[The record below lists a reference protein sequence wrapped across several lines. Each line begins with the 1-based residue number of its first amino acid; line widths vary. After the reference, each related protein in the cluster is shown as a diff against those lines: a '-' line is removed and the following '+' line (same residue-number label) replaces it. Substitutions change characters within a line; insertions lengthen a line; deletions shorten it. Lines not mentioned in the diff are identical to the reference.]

1 MCAATPAAEDRS
13 GSLAS
18 AAALRPAAAALPLS
32 KSAQKHAHKGVLP
45 RSARSQ

>member
-1 MCAATPAAEDRS
+1 MCAATPAEDRF

-18 AAALRPAAAALPLS
+18 AGALRPAAAALPLS